1 MKLENIRISF
11 SGEMEKEGIY
21 EMAQE
26 AIKLGAKWDSDV
38 SSDTN
43 ILVKGMDYIEKKD
56 EQYFEKNSR
65 LMHDHNVEQPKG
77 FKTEII
83 SENDFYKL
91 IKE

>member
-11 SGEMEKEGIY
+11 SGVMEKESIY

-26 AIKLGAKWDSDV
+26 AIKLGAKWDRDV

-56 EQYFEKNSR
+56 EQFFEKNSR
-65 LMHDHNVEQPKG
+65 LKYEYNVEQAKG
-77 FKTEII
+77 LGTKII